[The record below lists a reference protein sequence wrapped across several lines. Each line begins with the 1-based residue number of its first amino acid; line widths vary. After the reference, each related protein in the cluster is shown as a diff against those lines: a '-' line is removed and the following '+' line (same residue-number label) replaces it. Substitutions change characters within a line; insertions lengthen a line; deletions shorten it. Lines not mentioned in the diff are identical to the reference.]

1 MIGGNIGAVCRAI
14 NNNGITDL
22 ALVNPRPDTNWNEAE
37 KLACNARAQLTAR
50 KTFDTL
56 EEAIGDCTF
65 VAGTPARTGF
75 YRDTAITPEFAP
87 IALESASHHKIALL
101 LAGG

>member
-1 MIGGNIGAVCRAI
+1 MNPLDQIRVVLVEPMIGGNIGAVCRAI

-22 ALVNPRPDTNWNEAE
+22 ALVNPRSDTNWNEAE

-56 EEAIGDCTF
+56 EEAIGDVPS
-65 VAGTPARTGF
+65 VAAPLRERASIVTP
-75 YRDTAITPEFAP
+75 P
-87 IALESASHHKIALL
+87 
-101 LAGG
+101 